1 MFVRLGLIFVLLGMV
16 VGSNSVSAQAC
27 TPNNIISDVNDPVY
41 VSHFV
46 ISLGASDCPDSSTSL
61 TDNVVVQHNQFVQ
74 FWFRLQGG
82 EQYLKSG
89 RATRPFVVRFFRRS
103 GNSYVP
109 FDAVQV
115 GGVKPGRVRGEI
127 KAYNGR
133 FDWRIWVRKKVFFKP
148 GEYSLAIYQNG
159 KEICFRL
166 ASGTRTC
173 SQRFKVN

>member
-1 MFVRLGLIFVLLGMV
+1 MFVRLSLIFVLLGMV
-16 VGSNSVSAQAC
+16 VGSNLVSAQAC
-27 TPNNIISDVNDPVY
+27 TPNNIKTGVNDPVY

-46 ISLGASDCPDSSTSL
+46 ISLGASDCPDSSTNL

-74 FWFRLQGG
+74 FWFRLQGS

-89 RATRPFVVRFFRRS
+89 RASRPFVVRFFRRS

-115 GGVKPGRVRGEI
+115 SGVRPDRVRSEA
-127 KAYNGR
+127 KANNGR

-159 KEICFRL
+159 KEICFRPT
-166 ASGTRTC
+166 AGTRTC
-173 SQRFKVN
+173 TQRFMVN